1 MAHESKPRTLSRL
14 GTRAFKQLAK
24 NGRMMGFVKLKD
36 ITGLDVNG
44 LYEIFSWVGLE
55 RKADETKTIDLVE
68 KYYYLQNTGLMFD
81 DQTGVEYKKKIYLTS
96 TISMISLVVRLI
108 KKHSNT
114 C

>member
-1 MAHESKPRTLSRL
+1 MARVEARTLSRL

-55 RKADETKTIDLVE
+55 
-68 KYYYLQNTGLMFD
+68 
-81 DQTGVEYKKKIYLTS
+81 KKS
-96 TISMISLVVRLI
+96 R
-108 KKHSNT
+108 
-114 C
+114 